1 MKQIEIEI
9 FQIDD
14 DINKLKEEIKI
25 LVNEPVFDTF
35 RIIELCN
42 AINHGMTVVIILGR
56 VVEKEKVKTVS
67 GYN

>member
-1 MKQIEIEI
+1 MREIELRI

-35 RIIELCN
+35 RIIELCT
-42 AINHGMTVVIILGR
+42 AINHGMTVAVILGE

-67 GYN
+67 SYN